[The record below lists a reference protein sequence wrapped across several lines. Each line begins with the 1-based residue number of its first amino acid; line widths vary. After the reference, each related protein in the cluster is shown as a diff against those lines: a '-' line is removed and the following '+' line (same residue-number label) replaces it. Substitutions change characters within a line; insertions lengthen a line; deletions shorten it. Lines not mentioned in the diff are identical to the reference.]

1 MYYTQSEEYFM
12 SNYYKNLD
20 NLRKKYFEI
29 LSDTFPEWLLDYV
42 DCEEMSRLAGISMLC
57 GTDYS
62 SIYNY
67 HSFNSV
73 LDHSVGVAL
82 IIWNFTH
89 DKKQALAG
97 LFHDISAPT
106 FKHCIDFMNGDS
118 EHQESTEE
126 RTEQIIRGSSKIMSL
141 LNRDGIK
148 VEEICDYHI
157 YPIADNDTPKLSADR
172 FEYTFSNGL
181 FLYKAWGLDEIARY
195 YNDISILK
203 NEEGI
208 DELGFNTK
216 EVCIDFLHTTLPIFA
231 NYDSDENRAIMQFF
245 ADIVKS
251 MNVKGF
257 INVDDLYH
265 MSEEDVCNLI
275 LNCGDEYLR
284 QSFIK
289 FRNEKSIY
297 AGDCPV
303 DDRYC
308 VSVKGKKRYIVP
320 LVKLN
325 KGSRRITDIDLTCK
339 EAVEQYKNLKRSKYI
354 GFNFNF
360 VPYSFEKEKIN

>member
-1 MYYTQSEEYFM
+1 MSKYY
-12 SNYYKNLD
+12 NNLD

-29 LSDTFPEWLLDYV
+29 LSPTFPEWLLDYI
-42 DCEEMSRLAGISMLC
+42 DTEEMNRLSGISMLC

-62 SIYNY
+62 NIYNY
-67 HSFNSV
+67 LSFNSV

-82 IIWNFTH
+82 MVWNFTH
-89 DKKQALAG
+89 DKKQTLAG
-97 LFHDISAPT
+97 LFHDIASPT

-126 RTEQIIRGSSKIMSL
+126 RTEQIIRSSKKIMRL
-141 LNRDGIK
+141 LNRDKIQ

-181 FLYKAWGLDEIARY
+181 FLYGALDLNEISRY
-195 YNDISILK
+195 YNDISVLK

-216 EVCIDFLHTTLPIFA
+216 EICKDFLHTILPIFA
-231 NYDSDENRAIMQFF
+231 KYDSDENRTVMQFF

-257 INVDDLYH
+257 ISVDDLYK
-265 MSEEDVCNLI
+265 MSDEDVCNLI
-275 LNCGDEYLR
+275 LNCGDDYLK

-289 FRNEKSIY
+289 FKKATNIY
-297 AGDCPV
+297 AGDELLN
-303 DDRYC
+303 DRYC
-308 VSVKGKKRYIVP
+308 TSVKGKKRYIVP
-320 LVKLN
+320 LVETNGKIA
-325 KGSRRITDIDLTCK
+325 RINDIDISCK
-339 EAVEQYKNLKRSKYI
+339 EAVEQYKNLKRSKYT
-354 GFNFNF
+354 GFDFEF
-360 VPYSFEKEKIN
+360 EPYSFENTIKNELS